1 MKSAFIATLLSMT
14 VLIPSL
20 SQARD
25 TVHML
30 PFDTIVQKMTTENK
44 LDGSVKFYLAG
55 NTPSGKRVL
64 QSGLV
69 SNKKTNSFNK
79 TDEEACN
86 WALESALLSFQDSA
100 KKAGANSVI
109 NIVSYY
115 KKSEHS
121 DKYNYECH
129 AGALMAGTA
138 LKGDL
143 AN

>member
-1 MKSAFIATLLSMT
+1 MKCKL
-14 VLIPSL
+14 VVGLISL
-20 SQARD
+20 AALMPVTSQARD

-30 PFDTIVQKMTTENK
+30 PFNTVVQKMLAEHK

-55 NTPSGKRVL
+55 NTPTGVNVI
-64 QSGLV
+64 QSGLI

-79 TDEEACN
+79 SDVEACN

-100 KKAGANSVI
+100 KKVGASSVV
-109 NIVSYY
+109 NIVSFY
-115 KKSEHS
+115 KRHENA
-121 DKYNYECH
+121 DRNNYECH

-143 AN
+143 AK